1 VSGGGTDAVAPRP
14 GPAWDGEEDAS
25 TVISVDQ
32 LHKTYASRAGA
43 VEAVRSASF
52 EVKRGEFVA
61 LVGPSGCGK
70 STILHIVAGL
80 LDFDTGT
87 VQVAGSPAR
96 SGRRDVGIMLQRP
109 VLLPWRTVL
118 DNVRLPAEIFK
129 LDDGSARRHAAEL
142 LELVGLHGFEDKY
155 PWELSGGMQQRVSL
169 ARTLV
174 FEPEILLMD
183 EPFAA
188 LDEFTRERLNSELA
202 KLHESLGRSVVYVT
216 HNIQEAVFL
225 ADRVVVM
232 KPRPGEILDVVDIPL
247 PRPRRIEMIA
257 QPESAELV
265 ARIRNRLGFEEQE
278 AADGH

>member
-1 VSGGGTDAVAPRP
+1 VSGGGTDAIARRASFE
-14 GPAWDGEEDAS
+14 GAEDTS
-25 TVISVDQ
+25 PNVITVDS
-32 LHKTYASRAGA
+32 LRKTYASRAGA

-52 EVKRGEFVA
+52 GVKRGEFVA

-96 SGRRDVGIMLQRP
+96 PGRRDVGIMLQRP

-129 LDDGSARRHAAEL
+129 LDDTAARRHAAEL

-202 KLHESLGRSVVYVT
+202 HLHESLGRSVVYVT

-232 KPRPGEILDVVDIPL
+232 KPRPGEILDIVDIPL

-278 AADGH
+278 ATHGQ